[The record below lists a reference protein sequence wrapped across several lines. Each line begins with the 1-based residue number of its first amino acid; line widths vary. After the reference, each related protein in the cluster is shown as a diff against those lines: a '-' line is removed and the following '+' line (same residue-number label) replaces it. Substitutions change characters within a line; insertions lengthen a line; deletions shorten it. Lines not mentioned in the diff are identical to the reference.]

1 MAPSRV
7 TTLLLVATA
16 FATLADAFYL
26 PGVAPRSF
34 ESGEAIHLQVNK
46 LDSTETI
53 MPFDYYFFDFCE
65 PGETPDGSNHG
76 HVGGKVSE
84 NLGQV
89 LLGERIRQ
97 GPYQIEMQRS
107 KTCEPLCHRKYSS
120 NVRKDVAKYKKIRT
134 AIKKDYM
141 HHWILDNLPI
151 VECTSNCKGGFRP
164 EDQPFY
170 RLGFPVGCAIGAAE
184 KSLTACTMRNI
195 GNMYQ
200 NEVFINNH
208 IDIIIRYHEAPEF
221 EGARVVGVE
230 VQPRSIKHESSTDL
244 DCSPNRPPQPF
255 TLKPS
260 KAKGDDE
267 EDEPEPNTLEFTYTY
282 GVYFEESDIKW
293 ASRWD
298 TYLRSADGV
307 SIQWFSIINSLV
319 IVLFLSGM
327 LGIILVRTLY
337 KDIARYNQAE
347 DKEDAQEEFGW
358 KLIHGDVFRSPSHPM
373 LLSVLV
379 GSGVQLTCMFVITL
393 FFACLGFLSP
403 ATRGG
408 LMTAMVTLWVCLG
421 TPAGYVSARM
431 YKMFGGEK
439 WKSNTILTCSL
450 VPGITFALFFV
461 LNLLLWA
468 EHSSA
473 ALPFGTLVVLAL
485 LWFFISV
492 PLTFVGA
499 YFGYKKPAL
508 EHPVR
513 KNHIPRQIP
522 PQPLY
527 TRTLPSV
534 FMGGILPFGCI
545 FIQLFFI
552 LTSIW
557 GHKLYYVFGFLF
569 IVFLILVITTIE
581 STILL
586 CYFHLCSENY
596 HWWWRAFLTGG
607 ASALYLFIYEIIFY
621 FRQMEVDGKANLFLY
636 CGYSAIASFLFF
648 VMTGTFG
655 FAGCF
660 YFIRRIYSVIK
671 VD

>member
-1 MAPSRV
+1 MFGV
-7 TTLLLVATA
+7 THTHTHTHNPVL
-16 FATLADAFYL
+16 
-26 PGVAPRSF
+26 
-34 ESGEAIHLQVNK
+34 
-46 LDSTETI
+46 
-53 MPFDYYFFDFCE
+53 
-65 PGETPDGSNHG
+65 
-76 HVGGKVSE
+76 
-84 NLGQV
+84 V
-89 LLGERIRQ
+89 LLF
-97 GPYQIEMQRS
+97 
-107 KTCEPLCHRKYSS
+107 
-120 NVRKDVAKYKKIRT
+120 
-134 AIKKDYM
+134 
-141 HHWILDNLPI
+141 WLP
-151 VECTSNCKGGFRP
+151 C
-164 EDQPFY
+164 
-170 RLGFPVGCAIGAAE
+170 GC
-184 KSLTACTMRNI
+184 C
-195 GNMYQ
+195 
-200 NEVFINNH
+200 V
-208 IDIIIRYHEAPEF
+208 
-221 EGARVVGVE
+221 
-230 VQPRSIKHESSTDL
+230 
-244 DCSPNRPPQPF
+244 
-255 TLKPS
+255 
-260 KAKGDDE
+260 
-267 EDEPEPNTLEFTYTY
+267 
-282 GVYFEESDIKW
+282 
-293 ASRWD
+293 
-298 TYLRSADGV
+298 
-307 SIQWFSIINSLV
+307 
-319 IVLFLSGM
+319 
-327 LGIILVRTLY
+327 
-337 KDIARYNQAE
+337 QAE

-461 LNLLLWA
+461 LNLVRNFATVRFSACLALCLSCSSCLCLSVQLLFPPTLLQLPLHATFCPYLPHASHCMTAAAAAAAVLSQLLWA

-557 GHKLYYVFGFLF
+557 YVNPCCPRVRLCVSVSVPLSVLACLCISLF
-569 IVFLILVITTIE
+569 VCFDS
-581 STILL
+581 ST
-586 CYFHLCSENY
+586 
-596 HWWWRAFLTGG
+596 
-607 ASALYLFIYEIIFY
+607 
-621 FRQMEVDGKANLFLY
+621 Q
-636 CGYSAIASFLFF
+636 
-648 VMTGTFG
+648 
-655 FAGCF
+655 
-660 YFIRRIYSVIK
+660 
-671 VD
+671 